1 MNYKI
6 ILAYDGT
13 RYAGWQRQNKNDNT
27 IQSAVEKAVSAVLGE
42 SIELVGS
49 GRTDAGVHAEGQT
62 ANFKTEKRLDGDE
75 FIRSVNAA
83 LPGTVAVKSIEIV
96 DERFHSR
103 LNAKAKT
110 YEYTLWKA
118 PYNDPFGRHYAFK
131 CEGLDTGKMRRGA
144 ELFVGTHDFRAFCAN
159 KRYKKSAVREI
170 YSVDITEDNETVKI
184 RFTGSGFL
192 YNMVRIM
199 TGTLI
204 EIGEDRRSTDTVEK
218 AFLTLNR
225 EDAGFTAPP
234 HGLCLKEVFY

>member
-13 RYAGWQRQNKNDNT
+13 RFCGWQRQNKNDNT
-27 IQSAVEKAVSAVLGE
+27 VQTVAERAVSDVLGE
-42 SIELVGS
+42 NIELVGS

-62 ANFKTEKRLDGDE
+62 ANFKTEKRLDGGE
-75 FIRSVNAA
+75 FIRFVNAA
-83 LPGTVAVKSIEIV
+83 LPGTIAVKSIEIV

-131 CEGLDTGKMRRGA
+131 CEGVDAEKMRNGVN
-144 ELFVGTHDFRAFCAN
+144 LFVGTHDFRAFCAN
-159 KRYKKSAVREI
+159 KRYKKSTVREI
-170 YSVDITEDNETVKI
+170 YSADIIEDNETVKI
-184 RFTGSGFL
+184 SFTGSGFL

-204 EIGEDRRSTDTVEK
+204 EIGEGKRSTDTIEK

-234 HGLCLKEVFY
+234 QGLCLKEVFY